1 MQTNTA
7 MAGLLAR
14 IDVSGLGAD
23 DVPAPFRDVV
33 RRGWTTSPGGA
44 RLLAAL
50 VDTTHGTYVDA
61 VQEEYSVNGRGMSDE
76 GLPAS
81 GPERERALLRR
92 CLAYARLALLGAH
105 ERFGDARVKGY
116 VSLSTGGFYED
127 TVTAYVTF
135 CAEHPGLP
143 RYLGPIEGYEEEAVA
158 ELVLDDFEA

>member
-14 IDVSGLGAD
+14 TDVSGLGPD
-23 DVPAPFRDVV
+23 DVPELFRDVV
-33 RRGWTTSPGGA
+33 RQGWTTSAGGA
-44 RLLAAL
+44 RLLTAL
-50 VDTTHGTYVDA
+50 VATTHGTYVDA

-76 GLPAS
+76 GLPAA
-81 GPERERALLRR
+81 GPERAQGLLRR
-92 CLAYARLALLGAH
+92 CLAYARLALRRAH
-105 ERFGDARVKGY
+105 DQFGDTRVKGY

-158 ELVLDDFEA
+158 ELALSDFEK

>member
-14 IDVSGLGAD
+14 TDVSGLGED

-33 RRGWTTSPGGA
+33 RQGWTTSPSGA

-50 VDTTHGTYVDA
+50 VATTQGTYVDV
-61 VQEEYSVNGRGMSDE
+61 VQEEYAVNGRGMIDE
-76 GLPAS
+76 DLPAS
-81 GPERERALLRR
+81 GAERKAALLRR

-105 ERFGDARVKGY
+105 ERFGDAEVKGY

-143 RYLGPIEGYEEEAVA
+143 HYLGPIEGYEEEAVA
-158 ELVLDDFEA
+158 ELVLADFED